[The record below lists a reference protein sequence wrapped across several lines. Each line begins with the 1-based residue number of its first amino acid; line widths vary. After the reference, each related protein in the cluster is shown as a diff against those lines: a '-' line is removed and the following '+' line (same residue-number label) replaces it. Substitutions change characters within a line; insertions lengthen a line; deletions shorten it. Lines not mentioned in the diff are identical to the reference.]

1 MQEEKYL
8 VIQSMALAR
17 RREIK
22 KEKEQKTT
30 KENVS
35 KSVKFKEEVIGYC
48 LLEVEPQ
55 LIP

>member
-1 MQEEKYL
+1 MQAEKYL

-17 RREIK
+17 KAE

-30 KENVS
+30 KENDI
-35 KSVKFKEEVIGYC
+35 KSVKFEEEVIGYC

-55 LIP
+55 VVP